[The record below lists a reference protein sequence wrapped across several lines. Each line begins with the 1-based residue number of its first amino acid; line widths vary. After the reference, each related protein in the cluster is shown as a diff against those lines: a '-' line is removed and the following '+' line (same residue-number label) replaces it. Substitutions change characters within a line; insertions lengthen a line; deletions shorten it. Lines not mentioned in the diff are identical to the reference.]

1 MEGKG
6 REEAQ
11 SPSIELTGKP
21 CSSGPSGC
29 PPDSNC
35 LGPTACWCVEASLAP
50 STACAQGILIR
61 SGHCS
66 LLCSWGTGH

>member
-21 CSSGPSGC
+21 CTSGRPGR

-35 LGPTACWCVEASLAP
+35 LGPTACWCVEAWHLPLAVH
-50 STACAQGILIR
+50 R
-61 SGHCS
+61 RF
-66 LLCSWGTGH
+66 